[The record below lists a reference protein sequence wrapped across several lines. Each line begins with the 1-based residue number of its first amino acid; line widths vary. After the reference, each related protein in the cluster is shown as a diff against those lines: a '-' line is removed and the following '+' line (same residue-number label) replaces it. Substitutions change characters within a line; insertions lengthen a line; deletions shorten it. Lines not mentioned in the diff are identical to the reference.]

1 VVKGDTI
8 TVTSTIT
15 CTDSLA
21 GSVELL
27 ELFIRPFEDS
37 RASKR
42 NLFRIKVNKDGSN
55 LKIPHFEDSNSARNS
70 GIGELTSLRETLPA
84 QLSSPSSLRKGD
96 TYVTSADI
104 KCLEASAAD
113 LPTLISS
120 TAVLKAADKVKSSM
134 GDISVDWRYA
144 DSKFLVPLDLT
155 SYLDSA
161 SLSIDASANQRL
173 SNDVNVFSW
182 LPLIDRKG
190 MSGNESPIHE
200 EIAISRIC
208 SMIFSI
214 PQVQVVESPFD
225 VIVSSPSMA
234 TLGEICEIAF
244 TVKNKL
250 WNVERVVVS
259 VDISDA
265 YLITGGTQMVYEVSF

>member
-1 VVKGDTI
+1 
-8 TVTSTIT
+8 
-15 CTDSLA
+15 
-21 GSVELL
+21 
-27 ELFIRPFEDS
+27 
-37 RASKR
+37 
-42 NLFRIKVNKDGSN
+42 
-55 LKIPHFEDSNSARNS
+55 
-70 GIGELTSLRETLPA
+70 
-84 QLSSPSSLRKGD
+84 
-96 TYVTSADI
+96 
-104 KCLEASAAD
+104 
-113 LPTLISS
+113 
-120 TAVLKAADKVKSSM
+120 
-134 GDISVDWRYA
+134 
-144 DSKFLVPLDLT
+144 
-155 SYLDSA
+155 
-161 SLSIDASANQRL
+161 
-173 SNDVNVFSW
+173 
-182 LPLIDRKG
+182 

-265 YLITGGTQMVYEVSF
+265 YLITGGTQMVYEVSFKNTFIQWKRM